1 MFYQNTTK
9 MPYVLR
15 ESSNTSELTIA
26 LYFTWNKGE
35 VIFTFTAL
43 PRFGT
48 PCETI
53 QLFHYNGYCYVN
65 FQSTAWTS
73 ETVIVVARYF
83 YKDASFLFHDLYR
96 RSHLEVFCKKGVLR
110 NFAKFTGK
118 DQRQSLFLIK
128 LQESL
133 FNKEILTYVI
143 SCEFCEISKNTF
155 CYRTPLVA
163 ASVCSNWCC

>member
-15 ESSNTSELTIA
+15 ESSNTAELTIA
-26 LYFTWNKGE
+26 LYFTWNEGE

-53 QLFHYNGYCYVN
+53 QLFHSNGYYYVN

-73 ETVIVVARYF
+73 ETVIAVARYF

-96 RSHLEVFCKKGVLR
+96 SSHPEVFCKKGVLR

-118 DQRQSLFLIK
+118 DLRQSLF
-128 LQESL
+128 
-133 FNKEILTYVI
+133 FNKVAGLVVFLSIALLTKYLQATA
-143 SCEFCEISKNTF
+143 SKI
-155 CYRTPLVA
+155 
-163 ASVCSNWCC
+163 WK

>member
-96 RSHLEVFCKKGVLR
+96 RSHPEVFCKKGVLR

-118 DQRQSLFLIK
+118 DLRH
-128 LQESL
+128 ESL
-133 FNKEILTYVI
+133 FFRPATLLKKRLWYR
-143 SCEFCEISKNTF
+143 CFSKNNFFTEHLWATAF
-155 CYRTPLVA
+155 E
-163 ASVCSNWCC
+163 SSWF